1 MPTNHQSRGGQWV
14 RLESMAS
21 SKLSVLVVVGTRPE
35 AIKLVPVILALRESD
50 EFRPLVISTGQ
61 HHGMVGEVLDL
72 AGIEPDYNLWVGGA
86 RSQLNDRVREVMGR
100 LDDFCREE
108 FRTDGE
114 AEKGDRVR
122 RGEYPMAIMVHG
134 DTTSAMAAALACFH
148 LRIPVIHVEAGLRSG
163 HSHTP
168 FPEEMNRQIITC
180 IAGFHL
186 APTSHNLENLIR
198 EDVPVEQ
205 VLVTGNTGID
215 ALQWAAGLQT
225 EPSNPEVNALY
236 HSDRRIVIVT
246 AHRRENWRS
255 GIDGIAEGVRRLAER
270 HPEVGFVVAQHPN
283 PMVRKKW
290 TVLAGLANVLLT
302 EPAPYAEFAKLLARS
317 FMVITD
323 SGGIQEEAP
332 SLGKP
337 VLVARNSTE
346 RGEGVEAGTLILT
359 GPDPDAI
366 FREGDILLTDEVAYH
381 EVSEAINPYG
391 DGGASHRIV
400 AALRNL
406 RNGTPAPEQ
415 FGSGYSRRA
424 VVEAAGYSFE
434 KLNTPLLDPGAMPAE
449 TRGIIEPRPADEIW
463 PDSQEVAVEGEFDFG
478 V

>member
-1 MPTNHQSRGGQWV
+1 MAPT
-14 RLESMAS
+14 
-21 SKLSVLVVVGTRPE
+21 KLSVLVVVGTRPE
-35 AIKLVPVILALRESD
+35 AIKLVPVILALRASE

-61 HHGMVGEVLDL
+61 HHGMVGDVLEL
-72 AGIEPDYNLWVGGA
+72 ADIEPDYNLWVGGA

-108 FRTDGE
+108 FKADGE
-114 AEKGDRVR
+114 SEVGDRVR
-122 RGEYPMAIMVHG
+122 RGDYPMAIMVHG

-168 FPEEMNRQIITC
+168 FPEEMNRQLITC

-186 APTSHNLENLIR
+186 APTSRNLENLIH
-198 EDVPVEQ
+198 EDVPVDQ

-225 EPSNPEVNALY
+225 EPSDPEVNALY

-246 AHRRENWRS
+246 AHRRENWQS

-270 HPEVGFVVAQHPN
+270 HPDVGFVVAQHPN
-283 PMVRKKW
+283 PRVRVKW
-290 TVLAGLANVLLT
+290 AVLRELSNVLLT
-302 EPAPYAEFAKLLARS
+302 EPAPYAEFAKLLARC

-337 VLVARNSTE
+337 VLVARESTE
-346 RGEGVEAGTLILT
+346 RGEGVEAGTLLLT

-366 FREGDILLTDEVAYH
+366 FQEGDTLLRDEDAYRK
-381 EVSEAINPYG
+381 VSEAVNPYG
-391 DGGASHRIV
+391 DGGASRRIIV
-400 AALRNL
+400 ALRNL
-406 RNGTPAPEQ
+406 RDGSPAPEQ
-415 FGSGYSRRA
+415 FGAGYSRRA

-434 KLNTPLLDPGAMPAE
+434 KLNTPLLDPDAMPAE
-449 TRGIIEPRPADEIW
+449 TRGIVEPRSTDEIW
-463 PDSQEVAVEGEFDFG
+463 PDSQEVAIEGEYDFG